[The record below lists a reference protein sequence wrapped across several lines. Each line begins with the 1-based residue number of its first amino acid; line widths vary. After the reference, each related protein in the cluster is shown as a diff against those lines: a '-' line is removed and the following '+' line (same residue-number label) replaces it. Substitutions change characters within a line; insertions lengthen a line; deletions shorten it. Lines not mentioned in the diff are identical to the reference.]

1 MYFLLV
7 LLYNSSVYHDIHE
20 CIEVRR
26 DYKMPCYN
34 CKTSWKLSTTLRYK
48 YRFIWPY
55 PLTIGGILSAALHI
69 QLKKTSKS
77 GVAIRLEWKLPAS
90 YNRLCNNY
98 TDLACIMV
106 AVRAVSNHKFLTTL
120 VHTWFPTFCASWIIK
135 LYLQEMQY
143 IS

>member
-7 LLYNSSVYHDIHE
+7 LLYNISVYHDIHE

-34 CKTSWKLSTTLRYK
+34 CKSSWKLSTTLRYK

-69 QLKKTSKS
+69 QLKKVSQVLLSDLSENFQLVTT
-77 GVAIRLEWKLPAS
+77 GFVITIRILHALWLLFEQCRITNS
-90 YNRLCNNY
+90 
-98 TDLACIMV
+98 
-106 AVRAVSNHKFLTTL
+106 
-120 VHTWFPTFCASWIIK
+120 
-135 LYLQEMQY
+135 
-143 IS
+143 